1 MTDLDKAVAQLQ
13 ARTSPEMFTPGRAGG
28 PTRGAQTAAPDQAT
42 DLESAIA
49 AHYTKH

>member
-1 MTDLDKAVAQLQ
+1 
-13 ARTSPEMFTPGRAGG
+13 MFTPAGAGG
-28 PTRGAQTAAPDQAT
+28 PTRGAQTGAPAQAK